1 MSLPWHAATIVF
13 RWPVVAFA
21 ATADCGSF
29 PAKKASRGGNR
40 RAHER
45 QSLPIIFKLYNLTT
59 LQLNAVSP

>member
-1 MSLPWHAATIVF
+1 MANPLVTSNHEVRRHFTHLP
-13 RWPVVAFA
+13 P
-21 ATADCGSF
+21 CGSF
-29 PAKKASRGGNR
+29 PPPKRIAGGN